1 MNASD
6 DIRRILNIMEVDP
19 RMGVGKKN
27 ATTQTAPRP
36 GDLASVTGGQAAPI
50 AKPQPMPA
58 PAQTVKPQPIPMP
71 NPAPRPGTLASVTG
85 GQAAPMAKP
94 QPAPAPKAPPVGNTP
109 PQSAIGKAVS
119 GTLGKLGMKTPTMPG
134 GANAAAPKPAPVQA
148 QQANNQGPQGGMDFG
163 KNVNN
168 AGTAPVVATK
178 PVQAQQQQAK
188 QAPVQQATNQ
198 GQQGGMDF
206 GNKVNNAGTAQQQAP
221 AQQQQQAQPEKSAE
235 PVQQQSASNSFGG
248 AAQNNNAQ
256 QKIGTVSSSGSD
268 QVAQQQAQQK
278 IGTVSSSGSDQVA
291 QQQAQ
296 TNNAGATANAPAQVA
311 TTPADQGANNT
322 TTTTTTTTANNQKSN
337 NTTTSGT
344 NNTTPRKSVS
354 DLLDPMTDTGDKEVY
369 RVNGQEV
376 SKQEYDQYNNPDP
389 GESFGTEDDF
399 YLDSLSDDEYRQEMR
414 SRGVSDEQIEA
425 DLAPMKTAKQREA
438 EKQAAAANAGA
449 QSTDATQAD
458 QSSEEPKQQ
467 AGKTV
472 TRRSEEETVD
482 SVETNT
488 DTVTTSGGNVTT
500 RVTPETDS
508 DKAFRQEQER
518 RSQETPDE
526 KAARQDAEAIQRA
539 KDYNAQGRLT
549 LDQKKKGVKL
559 DADGKPVNPD
569 GTPYDVEKVTAEKRA
584 RRNAANAEKTNAN
597 VPPAEEQPAQSG
609 IAQGATNTPQTDANA
624 NNQQVAQ
631 ADANANNPEVNVTT
645 SSDSYV
651 EPDGTKVT
659 TNRTDKN
666 LTGQAAVDAR
676 DAARKRMRAR
686 KNKWKKLKNS
696 VDYDTPALNELK
708 DILRLSGLNFK

>member
-1 MNASD
+1 MSAQD
-6 DIRRILNIMEVDP
+6 DIRKILNIMEVDP

-36 GDLASVTGGQAAPI
+36 GD
-50 AKPQPMPA
+50 
-58 PAQTVKPQPIPMP
+58 
-71 NPAPRPGTLASVTG
+71 LASVTG

-119 GTLGKLGMKTPTMPG
+119 GALGKLGMNTPTMPG
-134 GANAAAPKPAPVQA
+134 SANAAAPKPAPVQA
-148 QQANNQGPQGGMDFG
+148 QQQQQATNQGPQGGMDFG

-188 QAPVQQATNQ
+188 QAPAQQATNQ
-198 GQQGGMDF
+198 GPQGGMDF

-221 AQQQQQAQPEKSAE
+221 VQQQQQAQQDTPAE
-235 PVQQQSASNSFGG
+235 PVQLQPASNSFGG
-248 AAQNNNAQ
+248 ANNAQNNNAQ

-268 QVAQQQAQQK
+268 QVAQQQ
-278 IGTVSSSGSDQVA
+278 
-291 QQQAQ
+291 QQAQ
-296 TNNAGATANAPAQVA
+296 TNNQTSSSTN
-311 TTPADQGANNT
+311 TSGANNT
-322 TTTTTTTTANNQKSN
+322 TPRKSV
-337 NTTTSGT
+337 SDLVDGPSLLD
-344 NNTTPRKSVS
+344 TPDSNSQAKQQDGAPQRKSVS
-354 DLLDPMTDTGDKEVY
+354 DLLDPMTDTGDKEVF

-389 GESFGTEDDF
+389 GDAFGSEDDM

-414 SRGVSDEQIEA
+414 RRGASEEQIEK
-425 DLAPMKTAKQREA
+425 DLAPMKTAKEREA

-449 QSTDATQAD
+449 QSTDATQAN
-458 QSSEEPKQQ
+458 QSNEKP

-472 TRRSEEETVD
+472 TNRSEEETVD

-488 DTVTTSGGNVTT
+488 DTVTTTGGNATT
-500 RVTPETDS
+500 RVTPETDR

-518 RSQETPDE
+518 RKQESPEE
-526 KAARQDAEAIQRA
+526 KAARKDAEAIQRA

-549 LDQKKKGVKL
+549 LDQKKKGVTL
-559 DADGKPVNPD
+559 DANGQPVNPD
-569 GTPYDVEKVTAEKRA
+569 GTPYDIEKVTAEKRA

-609 IAQGATNTPQTDANA
+609 IAQGATNTQQTDANA

-631 ADANANNPEVNVTT
+631 ANAEDPNAADRAPNISGKEVFTTKLTPRQREDFNLKQREKYIQDQERKKDFMNPKQLARFKRRKAAIE
-645 SSDSYV
+645 
-651 EPDGTKVT
+651 KA
-659 TNRTDKN
+659 RTEWEA
-666 LTGQAAVDAR
+666 GG
-676 DAARKRMRAR
+676 
-686 KNKWKKLKNS
+686 KKQDNQS